1 MKAKTIRRLELDQL
15 TIDPAVQR
23 VEGVDTKR
31 VARINGSFDP
41 LALGTIIVSER
52 ARGEYVVL
60 DGMHRCEFAR
70 AARYTKPMDAI
81 VFTGLNLAD
90 EARLFRL
97 YNDARMPSAI
107 SKFCARVVEGEPIAT
122 AVTGILASH
131 GWHVGVEPHPGVVAA
146 VDALDRVYRN
156 AGGVLPDGEHADITD
171 RVISTLSAA
180 WEHDRKAVD
189 AAMLLAVA
197 QLYGRFGAG
206 VDDKKLIGEMQ
217 ATRPGVLIGK
227 AKSMRDLQGGTVPAA
242 LAKILAGMHNNKR
255 RTNLLPDWVWIR

>member
-1 MKAKTIRRLELDQL
+1 MTTKAHRKINLDLL

-23 VEGVDTKR
+23 VEGVDRRR
-31 VARINGSFDP
+31 VARINGDFDP
-41 LALGTIIVSER
+41 LALGMIIVSER
-52 ARGEYVVL
+52 ARGQYVVL

-70 AARYTKPMDAI
+70 AAHYTKPMDAI
-81 VFTGLNLAD
+81 VFTGLKVAD

-97 YNDARMPSAI
+97 YNDAKMPSAI
-107 SKFCARVVEGEPIAT
+107 SKFCARVIEGDPIAV
-122 AVTGILASH
+122 AVTTILEAH
-131 GWHVGVEPHPGVVAA
+131 GWRLGLDPLPGVVAA
-146 VDALDRVYRN
+146 ADALDRVYRN
-156 AGGVLPDGEHADITD
+156 AGGVLPDGEHNDLTD
-171 RVISTLSAA
+171 RVISTISAA
-180 WEHDRKAVD
+180 WEHDRKGAD

-242 LAKILAGMHNNKR
+242 LAKILAGMHNKKR
-255 RTNLLPDWVWIR
+255 RTNLLPEWVWIR